1 MISEDQNHRT
11 KLHPSLTLI
20 LTTFFVTEQ
29 AKLALLALFFSLCL
43 SIFSLPP
50 LSPFFCPAVLV
61 SFLGSFFWDGSGLCV
76 YAGVYAH
83 VVCESASQRTRLD
96 VMSLTAIP
104 LFSSVSPWIGTY
116 HSRLGGLVSP
126 GIFGFV
132 LPPQLTSSL
141 AYLLT
146 WRLVEEGSSVSLTS
160 LFPFPIFVFP
170 HFPFPLLLVPF
181 SSISLRPP
189 RTPPPHSS

>member
-1 MISEDQNHRT
+1 M
-11 KLHPSLTLI
+11 
-20 LTTFFVTEQ
+20 
-29 AKLALLALFFSLCL
+29 
-43 SIFSLPP
+43 
-50 LSPFFCPAVLV
+50 
-61 SFLGSFFWDGSGLCV
+61 CV

-126 GIFGFV
+126 GICGFV

-189 RTPPPHSS
+189 RTSLPPPPPFFLTSLLTQLGTLLSKHPNQVRLPVPQSCAKGR